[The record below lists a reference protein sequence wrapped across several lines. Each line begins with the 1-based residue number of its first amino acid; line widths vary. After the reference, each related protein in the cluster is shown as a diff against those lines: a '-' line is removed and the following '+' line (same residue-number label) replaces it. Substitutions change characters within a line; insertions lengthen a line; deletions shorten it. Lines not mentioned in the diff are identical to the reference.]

1 MKRNRGHLLL
11 ILLAAVLLIQVYIM
25 LVKDPVKMSKMGL
38 KEDRILLQGK
48 DPGVP
53 APVPGKEPEEAG
65 SVQTVQQIGMEARPA
80 VNASHGE
87 GQPMPMSPKSAKPKN
102 PHFPNMPDDFNKAYI
117 TVDGSEDYYKTL
129 IYGVLILED
138 DRELSITREQAQRLT
153 KVLKLKSQIQDAV
166 PEAQTV
172 IMENLTDEQLRY
184 MFLQMSIQR
193 GGSRPLPPEKLSEY
207 AKKAYDALQKRI
219 DKQ

>member
-1 MKRNRGHLLL
+1 MKRSRGHLL
-11 ILLAAVLLIQVYIM
+11 IVLLVAVLLIQVYIM
-25 LVKDPVKMSKMGL
+25 LIKDPVKMSKIGL

-53 APVPGKEPEEAG
+53 APIPGKEPEEAG

-87 GQPMPMSPKSAKPKN
+87 GQPIPLSPKSTRPKN
-102 PHFPNMPDDFNKAYI
+102 PHFPNMPDDFNKANI

-138 DRELSITREQAQRLT
+138 NNQLSITKEQAIKLT
-153 KVLKLKSQIQDAV
+153 KVLNLKSQIQDAV
-166 PEAQTV
+166 PEAQKV
-172 IMENLTDEQLRY
+172 IMENLTDDQLRY
-184 MFLQMSIQR
+184 IFLQMSIQR

-207 AKKAYDALQKRI
+207 SKKTYDALQRRI
-219 DKQ
+219 NK

>member
-1 MKRNRGHLLL
+1 MKRSKGHLLI
-11 ILLAAVLLIQVYIM
+11 ILLVAVLLIQVYIM
-25 LVKDPVKMSKMGL
+25 LVKDPVRMSKVGL

-53 APVPGKEPEEAG
+53 APIPGKEPEISG
-65 SVQTVQQIGMEARPA
+65 NVQTVQQIGMEARPA

-87 GQPMPMSPKSAKPKN
+87 GQPIPLSPKLARPKN
-102 PHFPNMPDDFNKAYI
+102 PHFPNMPDDFNKAFI

-138 DRELSITREQAQRLT
+138 SKELSITKEQALKLT
-153 KVLKLKSQIQDAV
+153 KVLNLKSQIQDAV
-166 PEAQTV
+166 PEAQKV

-207 AKKAYDALQKRI
+207 SKKAYDALQKRI
-219 DKQ
+219 NK